1 MTETQTPDV
10 EETVIELVPAPKKH
24 FPTKLVISLAA
35 ATAAVVVGG
44 WLLSKSNSEE
54 DEETETTIFDSTED
68 VKEETPDL

>member
-1 MTETQTPDV
+1 MTETPTPVV

-44 WLLSKSNSEE
+44 WLLSKNASEE
-54 DEETETTIFDSTED
+54 DEELEPIAFDATEE
-68 VKEETPDL
+68 VKEETSDL